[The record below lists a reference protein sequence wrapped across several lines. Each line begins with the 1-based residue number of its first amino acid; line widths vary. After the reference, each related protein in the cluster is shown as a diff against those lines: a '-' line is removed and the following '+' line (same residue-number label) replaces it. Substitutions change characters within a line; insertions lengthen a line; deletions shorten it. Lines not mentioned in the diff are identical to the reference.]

1 MNSLVKTI
9 STRVLD
15 AVRLIKFLG
24 KGLSDV
30 REREQVLPYGFDSNP
45 IKGMVALYAE
55 TTEKGKSVIVG
66 YLNKNQLADIGENRI
81 FSTDENGSQQFYIWL
96 KNNGTCEIGGNTK
109 HMVRFEELET
119 GFNQLKTDFNNLVT
133 IFNAHVHSGVTPGV
147 GSSAVTP
154 TQGVSSNADISD
166 SKINEIKTL

>member
-9 STRVLD
+9 STRVID

-24 KGLSDV
+24 KGTSDV

-45 IKGMVALYAE
+45 IKGIVALYAE
-55 TTEKGKSVIVG
+55 TTVKGKSVIVG

-81 FSTDENGSQQFYIWL
+81 FSTDENGNQKFYIWL
-96 KNNGTCEIGGNTK
+96 KNNGTCEIGGNAK

-133 IFNAHVHSGVTPGV
+133 TFNSHVHAGVTPGS
-147 GSSAVTP
+147 GSTAVSPTP
-154 TQGVSSNADISD
+154 ATTTTADISG